1 MEMELLT
8 LGDPRV
14 TGVERRCRVWGDAA
28 ASGLD
33 NRWLDAGTFQRG
45 PSFPDEGEQALECPG
60 PEAVL

>member
-14 TGVERRCRVWGDAA
+14 TGVERRRRVGGDAA

-45 PSFPDEGEQALECPG
+45 PSSPDEGEQALECPS